1 MPIWRCCAIC
11 LMKTLIEVFIFFLF
25 SLLVRGKRDSSSFP
39 SWLVYRC
46 TVFYVLLL
54 YYLIPKNVFVGYC
67 LKKLWS
73 GPTKLSS
80 ICIFFPFFQ
89 ECIACYQFIFFE
101 QLEVSFAKCSIT
113 VYANTAECFLNLL
126 FQSCIGVAVSLRI
139 IWCII
144 VSPISQGHYLY
155 YLLCT

>member
-1 MPIWRCCAIC
+1 MPYVLWK
-11 LMKTLIEVFIFFLF
+11 LLLKFLF
-25 SLLVRGKRDSSSFP
+25 SFSFLFLYVGKGTPVPFQVGWSIDARYFMFCFCIIWS
-39 SWLVYRC
+39 LK
-46 TVFYVLLL
+46 
-54 YYLIPKNVFVGYC
+54 IFVGYC

-73 GPTKLSS
+73 GTTKLSN
-80 ICIFFPFFQ
+80 ICNFFSFFQ